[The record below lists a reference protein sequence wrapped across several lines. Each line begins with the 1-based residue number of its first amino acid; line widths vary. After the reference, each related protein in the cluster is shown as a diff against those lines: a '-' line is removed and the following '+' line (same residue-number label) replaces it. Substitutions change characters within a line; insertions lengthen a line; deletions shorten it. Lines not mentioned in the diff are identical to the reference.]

1 MGMNNNNNNSTPTIF
16 IFFAFSIFLKLQFY
30 PVKALTGC
38 PLDLNGANFTLVASI
53 CSVPEARGK
62 CCRHINA
69 YVALAAARYAN
80 ATSNLGVSSDLS
92 DVCLRSMSQTLE
104 LYGVPANATTFCRFG
119 TKIPINYECKSR
131 TSVAQMLESP
141 GFPHVAENCQL
152 ALSGDSG
159 CRRCINA
166 SITYLR
172 QKIVAVDNITL
183 ITCRD
188 ALFVTLVSQLDNA
201 STVRFAS
208 CFFGVPSLRS
218 LVPEVSSPP
227 LSSRTSP
234 SSVVAASP
242 SHPSLGITGTPP
254 NDKHHPYQL
263 KAITGVGIG
272 VTVISFTLLLV
283 LVFLIRRKS
292 KELDDSESSFTSTT
306 FGAPFGRS
314 GRKIQDGPSSM
325 FREFSYKETRKA
337 TNNFSTI
344 IGQGGFGTV
353 YKGEFN
359 GGLIAAVKQMNKVSE
374 KAEDEFCKEIELLA
388 RLHHRHLV
396 ALRGFC
402 IHKQERFLIYE
413 YMQHGSLKDHLHTP
427 DKRPLCW
434 QTRIQ
439 IAIDVANALEYLHFY
454 CDPPLCHRDIK
465 SGNILL
471 DENFVAKVAD
481 FGLACAAK
489 DGSICFE
496 PINTE
501 VRGTPGYM
509 DPEYVVTRELTEKSD
524 VYSYGVVLLE
534 LVTGRQVVQD
544 NQNLVEWAKV
554 FLSSESKLSQLVDSK
569 IGEFFDY
576 DQLQTIV
583 TIIKWCTHPESRGR
597 PSIKQVLRLLYES
610 SDPLHSGFIRAI
622 QDEEY
627 EETQGKRQSKGKA
640 QRNDLLFNSGEGR
653 YLASSSSTN
662 RSYCSRS
669 FLLENGSPQSPSNI
683 LSL

>member
-1 MGMNNNNNNSTPTIF
+1 MNSAFTISSFFFVISIF
-16 IFFAFSIFLKLQFY
+16 ILLQLF
-30 PVKALTGC
+30 PVKPAFTGC
-38 PLDLNGANFTLVASI
+38 PLNLSGTNFTLVASI
-53 CSVPEARGK
+53 CSNPDARGK

-69 YVALAAARYAN
+69 YVALSIARYAN

-92 DVCLRSMSQTLE
+92 EVCLQTMSQTLA

-119 TKIPINYECKSR
+119 TKIPINYECKGR
-131 TSVAQMLESP
+131 TSVAQMLQSP
-141 GFPHVAENCQL
+141 GFTDVADSCQL
-152 ALSGDSG
+152 ALSGETG

-166 SITYLR
+166 SLVYLR
-172 QKIVAVDNITL
+172 QRIVAEDNITL

-188 ALFVTLVSQLDNA
+188 ATFVTLASQSDNVSA
-201 STVRFAS
+201 VGFAS
-208 CFFGVPSLRS
+208 CFFGVPRLRS
-218 LVPEVSSPP
+218 TVPEASSPP
-227 LSSRTSP
+227 LSPKESP
-234 SSVVAASP
+234 SPVLAATP
-242 SHPSLGITGTPP
+242 SQPSLGISGISPHE
-254 NDKHHPYQL
+254 NHHSYHQL
-263 KAITGVGIG
+263 TAITSVGIG
-272 VTVISFTLLLV
+272 VTVISFLLLLV

-292 KELDDSESSFTSTT
+292 RELDDSENGFKTYR
-306 FGAPFGRS
+306 APSGRS
-314 GRKIQDGPSSM
+314 GRRTQDGPGASSM
-325 FREFSYKETRKA
+325 FREFNYKDTRKA

-353 YKGEFN
+353 YKAEFSD
-359 GGLIAAVKQMNKVSE
+359 GVIVAVKQMNKVSE
-374 KAEDEFCKEIELLA
+374 QAEDEFCREIELLA

-402 IHKQERFLIYE
+402 IQKEERFLMYE
-413 YMQHGSLKDHLHTP
+413 YMKNGSLKDHLHTP
-427 DKRPLCW
+427 DKAPLCW

-465 SGNILL
+465 SSNILL
-471 DENFVAKVAD
+471 DENFVAKLAD
-481 FGLACAAK
+481 FGLAYAAK

-534 LVTGRQVVQD
+534 LVTGRRAIQD
-544 NQNLVEWAKV
+544 NRNLVEWAQV
-554 FLSSESKLSQLVDSK
+554 FLSSETKLSQLMDPK

-576 DQLQTIV
+576 DQLQTVV
-583 TIIKWCTHPESRGR
+583 TVIKWCTHPEARGR

-610 SDPLHSGFIRAI
+610 SDPLHSDFIQNM

-627 EETQGKRQSKGKA
+627 EETQAKRPSKGKM
-640 QRNDLLFNSGEGR
+640 QKTDNLFHSGEGR
-653 YLASSSSTN
+653 YLASSSSTT
-662 RSYCSRS
+662 RSYCSRN
-669 FLLENGSPQSPSNI
+669 FLLENGSPQSPPNI
-683 LSL
+683 QSP